1 MTARQAPQEKA
12 ARRLVVLLV
21 FFILAQTLGWM
32 HRSLHGA
39 PAPAAATR
47 LEALSSA
54 VAPAHG
60 HHREGGLHGLVPA
73 HQDASDCQLFD
84 AVTQAD
90 GLPAPLAVAGLP
102 PATAVPEAAPAAVVA
117 RRAALFDARGPPVFR
132 S

>member
-12 ARRLVVLLV
+12 ARRLIALLV

-47 LEALSSA
+47 LEALSSGMA
-54 VAPAHG
+54 STHG

-84 AVTQAD
+84 AVTHAD
-90 GLPAPLAVAGLP
+90 GLPAALAVAGLP
-102 PATAVPEAAPAAVVA
+102 PATAAPEGAPTAFVA
-117 RRAALFDARGPPVFR
+117 RHAALFDARGPPVLR